1 MNVINA
7 PEATAGIVQ
16 SILDPI
22 KSILR
27 TTNNL
32 CKSVEV
38 VSEII
43 LDSAELTKEIACLS
57 LTAQRD
63 ELLAR
68 RQTYAIA

>member
-1 MNVINA
+1 MKIINA
-7 PEATAGIVQ
+7 PDSSASLLS
-16 SILDPI
+16 SILDPV
-22 KSILR
+22 KSLLR

-32 CKSVEV
+32 ARSVEV

-43 LDSAELTKEIACLS
+43 LDSAELTKEIASLS

-68 RQTYAIA
+68 RATLTIA